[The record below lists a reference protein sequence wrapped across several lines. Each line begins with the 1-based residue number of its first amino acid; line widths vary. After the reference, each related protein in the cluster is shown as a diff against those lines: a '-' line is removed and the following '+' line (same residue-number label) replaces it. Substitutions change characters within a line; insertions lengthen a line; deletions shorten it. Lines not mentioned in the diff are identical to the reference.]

1 LQLLKSRAMRSWTV
15 TLRNFSD
22 NKSLE
27 MIINTPS
34 EQITISILL
43 SFLLEWVKNSSLGRT
58 ISTQHSTTDLIIALN
73 TNEPEA
79 LDYA

>member
-1 LQLLKSRAMRSWTV
+1 MRSWTV